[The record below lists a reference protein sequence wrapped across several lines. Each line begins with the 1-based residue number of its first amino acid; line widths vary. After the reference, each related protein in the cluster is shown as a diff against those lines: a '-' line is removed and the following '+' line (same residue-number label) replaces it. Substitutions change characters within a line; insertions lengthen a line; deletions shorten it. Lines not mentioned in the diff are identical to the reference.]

1 MVSSEKVGKK
11 GGAYMVY
18 LTGYYENFVDEKG
31 RVILPKELKEQM
43 GGEVVLTQGL
53 DGCVYVLT
61 REAWKELEGKLL
73 ATPLSKGRRISTF
86 FNAYKKDVSSDK
98 QGRIQLSADLRRL
111 AGIEGRAVIIGNGNR
126 AEIWNPDRFA
136 EMAASLDA
144 ESIAAAMDEL
154 GF

>member
-1 MVSSEKVGKK
+1 MSS
-11 GGAYMVY
+11 
-18 LTGYYENFVDEKG
+18 D
-31 RVILPKELKEQM
+31 ILKRLAM
-43 GGEVVLTQGL
+43 
-53 DGCVYVLT
+53 
-61 REAWKELEGKLL
+61 LL
-73 ATPLSKGRRISTF
+73 SAILSKTF
-86 FNAYKKDVSSDK
+86 FNAYKKDVSPDK